1 MKTLLIS
8 ILLLHTLTPSIAQT
22 LSPETTYRI
31 TAIKEGQ
38 PATQSQS
45 NELALGLGISIHM
58 PTAFTPNNDG
68 LNDTFGVV
76 GQGIDDFQLVIFD
89 RWGNEV
95 FASNTAD
102 ARWDGHWNG
111 QPLPQGAYSYKA
123 TATNRY
129 QQAVVK
135 VGSVMLLNQ

>member
-1 MKTLLIS
+1 MKTSL
-8 ILLLHTLTPSIAQT
+8 ILLTLLHCMAVATAQS
-22 LSPETTYRI
+22 LNPETTYRI
-31 TAIKEGQ
+31 TAVQAGEPTIE
-38 PATQSQS
+38 SQS
-45 NELALGLGISIHM
+45 NELDLGLGIALHL

-76 GQGIDDFQLVIFD
+76 GQGIEDFQLVIFD

-95 FASNTAD
+95 FASTTAE

-129 QQAVVK
+129 QQGVVK
-135 VGSVMLLNQ
+135 VGSVMLLNN